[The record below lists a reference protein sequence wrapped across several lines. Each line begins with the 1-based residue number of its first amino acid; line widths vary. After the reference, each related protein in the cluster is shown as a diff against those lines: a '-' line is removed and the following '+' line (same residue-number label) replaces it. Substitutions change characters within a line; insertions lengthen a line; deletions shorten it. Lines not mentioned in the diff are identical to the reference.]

1 MIVRAMYRTS
11 FLLVASTLLLGACQ
25 QQKGPE
31 YASSAESP
39 SYAERYPKALAAVR
53 TRFAEDEKRA
63 SEQGDKFASF
73 PGELS
78 EPDWTHVGG
87 VVERADEA
95 GNSADFVLGMQDVE
109 TVTRFYES
117 ERDEIRQKVIGA
129 ANYAKKE
136 KNCDVELSGPIAGSL
151 DKAIELQ
158 SEEWLRSRNPAH
170 RYIEDNEEALGKKN
184 IEKLEDQADQ
194 IALAS
199 YLVRVRMPR
208 AKQDLEAMV
217 ADASSVKSTLEAEQK
232 TQKAI
237 ADDPK
242 SSKAAKDRA
251 NERISAAQAAL
262 TTIDEEVNQANSA
275 ATEVEQRAK
284 AALDRYQKAL
294 DALKEAIDTEAEKKP
309 KT

>member
-1 MIVRAMYRTS
+1 MHRTS
-11 FLLVASTLLLGACQ
+11 LLLVACAALFTACQ

-53 TRFAEDEKRA
+53 TRFAEDEKSA
-63 SEQGDKFASF
+63 TENGDKFANF

-87 VVERADEA
+87 VVERADAA
-95 GNSADFVLGMQDVE
+95 GNSADFVQGIEDVE

-184 IEKLEDQADQ
+184 VEKLEDQADQ
-194 IALAS
+194 IALTS

-217 ADASSVKSTLEAEQK
+217 TDASEVKSTLEAEQK

-237 ADDPK
+237 VDDPK

-251 NERISAAQAAL
+251 NERVSAAQAAL
-262 TTIDEEVNQANSA
+262 TTLDEEVNQAKSA

-284 AALDRYQKAL
+284 AALERYQKSL
-294 DALKEAIDTEAEKKP
+294 EALKDAIEKEAEKKP
-309 KT
+309 KTS